1 MSLDLWALTQD
12 RVGAKVAEARAVA
25 TSGRPLMAGWLEQA
39 AAWIGEVT
47 PTWEQLT
54 GSVPLQRTY
63 RRLAASSHLEA
74 WLICWPTDGHLQLH
88 DHGGA
93 SGAFQVIEGELN
105 ERALVAGSASD
116 TGLGA
121 TGVVLRDRLLPPGEV
136 VAFDGFYIHD
146 VYNLRPQAVTSVHIY
161 GPAWRPMSFYRL
173 EGGVVRTVG
182 HGSRDGLGEAGPVRP
197 RSSPPPDGRPADR
210 GGIASGRRPAG
221 RLGPR
226 PRIRPRRIRPRP
238 RSSPPPASDG
248 GWRPARRIFLKAN
261 EVAP

>member
-182 HGSRDGLGEAGPVRP
+182 HGSRDGLGEAGIGVERRAGEAEILAAAG
-197 RSSPPPDGRPADR
+197 RSS
-210 GGIASGRRPAG
+210 SGPG
-221 RLGPR
+221 WD
-226 PRIRPRRIRPRP
+226 RIRASAGGEARAATPHP
-238 RSSPPPASDG
+238 SPPHPSPPSELSSS
-248 GWRPARRIFLKAN
+248 R
-261 EVAP
+261 E